1 MTTPDV
7 PLRLERSFEL
17 PGSPTEIW
25 DAIATAGGISS
36 WFLPTDLEEKVGGVI
51 VTHMG
56 EEASSEGTVTAW
68 EPNQRFAYVEPD
80 WAGLSGHADAD
91 VSPLATEFLVEAQS
105 GGTCVV
111 RLVSSA
117 FGTGAEWEQE
127 FFDEMERMWMPF
139 FDRLRLYLTHF
150 PGQKATP
157 FEVNV
162 DVPGDAAPLLATLRR
177 ALGADTAGQS
187 FDVQDLTGTVEF
199 VDDVQVLTRVTDP
212 LPGIVAFAAFGTGP
226 DAARV
231 AIQGYMFSD
240 DAPAY
245 VARATPQLQAWLN
258 SLPMSTGSGA
268 KVSS

>member
-7 PLRLERSFEL
+7 PLRLERTFEL
-17 PGSPTEIW
+17 PGTPAQIW

-36 WFLPTDLEEKVGGVI
+36 WFMTTDLEERVGGVI

-56 EEASSEGTVTAW
+56 EDGSSEGTVTAW

-91 VSPLATEFLVEAQS
+91 VSPLATEFLVEARS

-117 FGTGAEWEQE
+117 FGTGADWEQE

-162 DVPGDAAPLLATLRR
+162 DVPDEAAPVRATLRR
-177 ALGADTAGQS
+177 ALGADAVGQP
-187 FDVQDLTGTVEF
+187 FDVQGLSGTVEF
-199 VDDVQVLTRVTDP
+199 VDDVQVLTRVTNP
-212 LPGIVAFAAFGTGP
+212 LPGVVAFAAFGMGP
-226 DAARV
+226 DTTRASV
-231 AIQGYMFSD
+231 QGYMFSD

-245 VARATPQLQAWLN
+245 VARATPELQIWLE
-258 SLPMSTGSGA
+258 SVLATTGDGA